1 MTFYIEPSVE
11 SSIEPSAEGSI
22 EPSTGSI
29 EPSTEGSIYRTF
41 YRRKSSIEKTGIIL
55 SNFRTIFYRTSYGF
69 L

>member
-22 EPSTGSI
+22 EPSTEGLLESHKKLYRKWSESLI
-29 EPSTEGSIYRTF
+29 EF
-41 YRRKSSIEKTGIIL
+41 
-55 SNFRTIFYRTSYGF
+55 FQFF